1 MTIRSIKARIAAFLL
16 VLLVCFGAV
25 MGGQGFLSAFAATD
39 VQTAYE
45 NTNVL
50 DNLDGA
56 TIGGKTFD
64 IVDYPHN
71 DEGRPQVI
79 SLVEFCYSY
88 YADKQSDFG
97 LYVYVYNPQD
107 IAFDMATDRNKIQL
121 TYGNKQSYSK
131 YTLDFLNYSEKAGYE
146 GRFYKF
152 KIRLTDAERQ
162 DILDTVNDDGRVYKI
177 SGIELSYKGSVTE
190 YPCGQTYTYSGYAEG
205 YGSELAVGDTL
216 SCTVDGFDKYLT
228 LDVHSTYYRPEGT
241 NGEAYERDTL
251 HSVYFSVPNEIIAE
265 YGEMTAVHATWL
277 NARTSPIFVTGNK
290 DVYNAVLPYIGQTVD
305 GGDFTYAKDDNSP
318 IPYALIASKYIES
331 ASWNNASHGLSYMS
345 YNANRYYTNSDTD
358 LNALY
363 YCFLA
368 ENGDA
373 DSYTLPAETLV
384 GNKAKG
390 VKGYFESYTEEHGSE
405 LINDR
410 FSKGLFESVASS
422 FTDITIS
429 KDDTFELTDE
439 VISQNLW
446 QKFVGG
452 GYNVS
457 GTNTYTVSAIRKVES
472 NDFQS
477 TAAATCEALYIDESD
492 YDEFKNYFDKA
503 TASNE
508 TVYLFRYY
516 QSDYTCYE
524 VAEYLRGEGTWT
536 LLGTQFGYEFVDSN
550 AYLMQMWV
558 QLDFDIIDLTF
569 TKNGVDTIIPVVMSP
584 MDIAADGDAPVIT
597 TKNDLKWWQIL
608 LAVLALILII
618 WLLFKFAPII
628 VYAVGKVIALP
639 FKAIGALFKSK
650 PKERKENKESKAN
663 KEPPDSDGGEV

>member
-1 MTIRSIKARIAAFLL
+1 MTIRSIKVKIAALL
-16 VLLVCFGAV
+16 LAVLVCFGVV
-25 MGGQGFLSAFAATD
+25 MGGQGNLSAFAATD

-56 TIGGKTFD
+56 TIGGKAFD
-64 IVDYPHN
+64 IADYPHN

-121 TYGNKQSYSK
+121 TYGSKASYSK

-162 DILDTVNDDGRVYKI
+162 DILDLVDDNERVYKI

-205 YGSELAVGDTL
+205 YGSELATGDTL

-228 LDVHSTYYRPEGT
+228 LDVHSTYYRPEGS
-241 NGEAYERDTL
+241 NGSENKQDTL
-251 HSVYFSVPNEIIAE
+251 HSVYFAVPNEIIRE
-265 YGEMTAVHATWL
+265 YGVMTAVHATWL
-277 NARTSPIFVTGNK
+277 NAYTSPIFVTGNEELYNGFMELVGK
-290 DVYNAVLPYIGQTVD
+290 ESPETDYAFHTNEKGGYLGGFYFVDYSHGYNYSNAVENVLTKLN
-305 GGDFTYAKDDNSP
+305 YAF
-318 IPYALIASKYIES
+318 Y
-331 ASWNNASHGLSYMS
+331 
-345 YNANRYYTNSDTD
+345 
-358 LNALY
+358 
-363 YCFLA
+363 A

-373 DSYTLPAETLV
+373 DSYVLPAEKLL
-384 GNKAKG
+384 GEEKSGKKG
-390 VKGYFESYTEEHGSE
+390 WLETYTENFGGE
-405 LINDR
+405 LVNDKY
-410 FSKGLFESVASS
+410 SAALFEKVDAA
-422 FTDITIS
+422 FTDKTITS
-429 KDDTFELTDE
+429 DDTFSLTS
-439 VISQNLW
+439 VTTSQNLW
-446 QKFVGG
+446 QKIWGTSTS
-452 GYNVS
+452 Y
-457 GTNTYTVSAIRKVES
+457 TNTYTMSAIQDVTLDDMDNALNEKAFCDEFFVAEG
-472 NDFQS
+472 DFDELYS
-477 TAAATCEALYIDESD
+477 YVKKAAAKD
-492 YDEFKNYFDKA
+492 
-503 TASNE
+503 E

-516 QSDYTCYE
+516 QSEYFAVELSEGMYETGFYTQIVGDMSMPAYGRHYE
-524 VAEYLRGEGTWT
+524 HEDT
-536 LLGTQFGYEFVDSN
+536 N
-550 AYLMQMWV
+550 AYLCQMWV

-569 TKNGVDTIIPVVMSP
+569 TKDNVDTIIPVVMSP
-584 MDIAADGDAPVIT
+584 MDIAADGTPPLIT
-597 TKNDLKWWQIL
+597 TKDGLSWWQIL

-618 WLLFKFAPII
+618 WLLFKFAPVI

-663 KEPPDSDGGEV
+663 KEPPGDTGGGEV

>member
-1 MTIRSIKARIAAFLL
+1 MTMRSIKARLAAFLL

-64 IVDYPHN
+64 IADYPHD
-71 DEGRPQVI
+71 DEGSPQVI

-88 YADKQSDFG
+88 YADKQGDFG

-162 DILDTVNDDGRVYKI
+162 DILDMVNDDGRVYKI

-205 YGSELAVGDTL
+205 YGSELATGDTL

-228 LDVHSTYYRPEGT
+228 LDVHSTYYRPEGS
-241 NGEAYERDTL
+241 NGSENKQDTL
-251 HSVYFSVPNEIIAE
+251 HSVYFAVPNEIIRE
-265 YGEMTAVHATWL
+265 YGVMTAVHATWL
-277 NARTSPIFVTGNK
+277 NAYTSPIFVTGNEELYNGFMGVVGK
-290 DVYNAVLPYIGQTVD
+290 ERPETDYAFHTNESGRYWGGFYFVDYSHGYNYSNAVENVLTKLN
-305 GGDFTYAKDDNSP
+305 YAF
-318 IPYALIASKYIES
+318 Y
-331 ASWNNASHGLSYMS
+331 
-345 YNANRYYTNSDTD
+345 
-358 LNALY
+358 
-363 YCFLA
+363 A

-373 DSYTLPAETLV
+373 DSYVLPAEKLL
-384 GNKAKG
+384 GDSESGKKG
-390 VKGYFESYTEEHGSE
+390 WLETYTENFGGE
-405 LINDR
+405 LVNDKY
-410 FSKGLFESVASS
+410 SAALFEKVDAA
-422 FTDITIS
+422 FTDKTITS
-429 KDDTFELTDE
+429 DDTFSLTS
-439 VISQNLW
+439 VTTSQNLW
-446 QKFVGG
+446 QKIWGTSTS
-452 GYNVS
+452 Y
-457 GTNTYTVSAIRKVES
+457 TNTYTMSAIQDVTLDDMDNALNEKAFCNEFFVAEG
-472 NDFQS
+472 DFDELYS
-477 TAAATCEALYIDESD
+477 YVKKAAAKD
-492 YDEFKNYFDKA
+492 
-503 TASNE
+503 E

-516 QSDYTCYE
+516 QSEYFAVELSEGMYETGFYTQIVGDMSMPAYGRHYE
-524 VAEYLRGEGTWT
+524 HEDT
-536 LLGTQFGYEFVDSN
+536 N
-550 AYLMQMWV
+550 AYLCQMWV

-569 TKNGVDTIIPVVMSP
+569 TKDNVDTIIPVVMSP
-584 MDIAADGDAPVIT
+584 MDIAADGTPPLIT
-597 TKNDLKWWQIL
+597 TKDGLSWWQIL

-618 WLLFKFAPII
+618 WLLFKFAPVI

-663 KEPPDSDGGEV
+663 KEPPGDTGGGEV